1 MAIIKIEN
9 LSHRFADGSVGLCD
23 VSLTLNEGE
32 LTVIAGANGSG
43 KTTLLRHLNGLLAAQ
58 TGRVTVC
65 GVSVKHDPM
74 AARRWVGMV
83 FQDADSQ
90 IVGET
95 VYDDVAFGPE
105 NLKFPRPEI
114 DRRVGRALAAVDLSG
129 FENKRPHHLSGG
141 EKRRLAIAGVLA
153 MTPKVLL
160 MDEPFSN
167 LDFPATLRVLERI
180 LELHQTGHT
189 IVITTHDLEKV
200 IAHCQRLVVMAKGC
214 VVKDGPPA
222 EMIDDLEQYGIRR
235 PCSVQLGKGI
245 RPWAN

>member
-1 MAIIKIEN
+1 MSIIQIRH
-9 LSHRFADGSVGLCD
+9 LSHRFADGSPGLSD
-23 VSLTLNEGE
+23 INLTLNEGE
-32 LTVIAGANGSG
+32 FTVIAGANGSG

-58 TGRVTVC
+58 SGSVTVC
-65 GVSVKHDPM
+65 GRTVKQDPM
-74 AARRWVGMV
+74 AARRQVGMV

-105 NLKFPRPEI
+105 NLAIPRPEI
-114 DRRVGRALAAVDLSG
+114 DRRVSRALAAVDLCG

-153 MTPKVLL
+153 MAPRVLL

-167 LDFPATLRVLERI
+167 LDFPATVRVLAQI
-180 LELHQTGHT
+180 LELHRSGHT

-200 IAHCQRLVVMAKGC
+200 IAHAQRLVVMAGGS
-214 VVKDGPPA
+214 VVKDGNPA
-222 EMIDDLEQYGIRR
+222 EIIGGIEGYGIRP

-245 RPWAN
+245 RPWAS

>member
-1 MAIIKIEN
+1 MSIIQINN
-9 LSHRFADGSVGLCD
+9 LSHRFADGSLALD
-23 VSLTLNEGE
+23 NVSLSLNRGE
-32 LTVIAGANGSG
+32 FSVIAGANGSG
-43 KTTLLRHLNGLLAAQ
+43 KTTLLRHLNGLLVAQ
-58 TGRVTVC
+58 SGDVRVC
-65 GVSVKHDPM
+65 GLSVKKDPS
-74 AARRWVGMV
+74 AARRQVGMV

-105 NLKFPRPEI
+105 NLALPRTEI
-114 DRRVGRALAAVDLSG
+114 DQRVAGALAAVDLCG

-167 LDFPATLRVLERI
+167 LDFPATVRVLDQI
-180 LELHQTGHT
+180 LELHQSGHT

-200 IAHCQRLVVMAKGC
+200 IAHTQRLVVMAKGH
-214 VVKDGPPA
+214 VVKDGRPD
-222 EMIDDLEQYGIRR
+222 EIIDGIQRYGIRP
-235 PCSVQLGKGI
+235 PCSVQLGRGI
-245 RPWAN
+245 RPWAS